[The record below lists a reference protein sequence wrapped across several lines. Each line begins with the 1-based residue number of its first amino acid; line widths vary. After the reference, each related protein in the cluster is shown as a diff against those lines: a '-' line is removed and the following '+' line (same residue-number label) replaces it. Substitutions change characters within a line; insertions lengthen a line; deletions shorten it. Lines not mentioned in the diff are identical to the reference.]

1 MKSNCYKRPGSFAET
16 VQLVEN
22 YVREEIAKETK
33 NKQLFYHTL
42 RHALAV
48 KRRASRIFEAIEP
61 TLKPSKT
68 ADELAR
74 LKSLMDL
81 SAMAH
86 DMTQVFVTNQEK
98 LEPRKHSIGVSET
111 ATADK
116 LIEYIQNLNRD
127 LSSYEL
133 DASFLFKDTDINIVR
148 DAILATICDR
158 DPLAGKADYSFSP
171 YSIYQPYLYNS
182 QPKISIIGSIIALA
196 DLGALAMDGIKPY
209 IQDGILIFIEDNL
222 DLKELI
228 LNRDLKAYLPSDHL
242 QGNNKIDLKVHN
254 LNNPTTQ
261 LELNC
266 LDLDCDLI
274 KNRLISMTRF
284 MVNLAKER
292 FARLELEIAGFTPQ
306 ARQIL
311 TEKILT
317 YLNAENIEK
326 IEMILPTDEETSLS
340 ELINFFHLHLNE
352 SLL

>member
-22 YVREEIAKETK
+22 YVNEEIAKESK

-42 RHALAV
+42 DHALAV

-61 TLKPSKT
+61 TLKQSKT

-81 SAMAH
+81 SAIAH
-86 DMTQVFVTNQEK
+86 DMVQVFVTNQEK
-98 LEPRKHSIGVSET
+98 LEPRRHPVGISET

-116 LIEYIQNLNRD
+116 LIEYIQNLNRQ

-133 DASFLFKDTDINIVR
+133 DASFLFKDTDIDIVR

-158 DPLAGKADYSFSP
+158 DPLAGKADYSFST
-171 YSIYQPYLYNS
+171 YSIYQPYLYDFR
-182 QPKISIIGSIIALA
+182 PKISIIGSIIALA

-222 DLKELI
+222 DLKDLI
-228 LNRDLKAYLPSDHL
+228 LNGEITAYLPSQHP
-242 QGNNKIDLKVHN
+242 QGNNKIDLKVHG

-266 LDLDCDLI
+266 LNSDCDLI
-274 KNRLISMTRF
+274 KNRLITMTQF
-284 MVNLAKER
+284 IVNLAKER

-311 TEKILT
+311 TQTIFT
-317 YLNAENIEK
+317 YLNTENIEK
-326 IEMILPTDEETSLS
+326 IEMIVPTDEETSLS
-340 ELINFFHLHLNE
+340 ELINFFHLYLNE
-352 SLL
+352 NI

>member
-22 YVREEIAKETK
+22 YVKEEIVKETE

-61 TLKPSKT
+61 TLKQSKT

-74 LKSLMDL
+74 LKSLVGL
-81 SAMAH
+81 SAIAH
-86 DMTQVFVTNQEK
+86 DLVQVFVTNQEK
-98 LEPRKHSIGVSET
+98 HQPRRHPVGVSET
-111 ATADK
+111 AAADK
-116 LIEYIQNLNRD
+116 LIEYIQNLNRQ

-133 DASFLFKDTDINIVR
+133 DASFLFKDTDIDIVR

-158 DPLAGKADYSFSP
+158 DPLAGQADYSFSP
-171 YSIYQPYLYNS
+171 HSIYQPYLYDP
-182 QPKISIIGSIIALA
+182 QPKISIISSIIAIA

-222 DLKELI
+222 DLKDLI
-228 LNRDLKAYLPSDHL
+228 LNGEVTASLPSDRPK
-242 QGNNKIDLKVHN
+242 GNDKTELKAPG
-254 LNNPTTQ
+254 LNNPTIH

-266 LDLDCDLI
+266 LDLDGDLI
-274 KNRLISMTRF
+274 KKRLITMTRF

-311 TEKILT
+311 TQT
-317 YLNAENIEK
+317 VFTHLNAENIEE
-326 IEMILPTDEETSLS
+326 IEMIVPTDEETSLS
-340 ELINFFHLHLNE
+340 ELINFFHLYLNE
-352 SLL
+352 N